1 MLLTVDIGNTSI
13 GFGVF
18 DKEELIDDF
27 ALSSGIQR
35 TADEYGMLLID
46 MLERTSMPIRMI
58 DGAIIC
64 SVVPSLTSPVVSSIR
79 KYLKLEPMIL
89 SPGAKTGVSVRY
101 DNPKEIGTDR
111 IALAAGGLNIYGS
124 GLLIIDFDTATTYE
138 YIDEKGT
145 YRGGCIAPGLK
156 ISIDALSENASKLP
170 AVELKPM
177 QSVITSDT
185 VSAMQAGIYFS
196 FIGSVEYLIDRFRK
210 EIGKSIK
217 VIATGRLGKAI
228 AKSTEKIDI
237 YDEKLI
243 YRGLRIIYEKNK
255 GK

>member
-1 MLLTVDIGNTSI
+1 
-13 GFGVF
+13 
-18 DKEELIDDF
+18 
-27 ALSSGIQR
+27 
-35 TADEYGMLLID
+35 
-46 MLERTSMPIRMI
+46 
-58 DGAIIC
+58 
-64 SVVPSLTSPVVSSIR
+64 
-79 KYLKLEPMIL
+79 
-89 SPGAKTGVSVRY
+89 
-101 DNPKEIGTDR
+101 
-111 IALAAGGLNIYGS
+111 
-124 GLLIIDFDTATTYE
+124 
-138 YIDEKGT
+138 
-145 YRGGCIAPGLK
+145 
-156 ISIDALSENASKLP
+156 
-170 AVELKPM
+170 M